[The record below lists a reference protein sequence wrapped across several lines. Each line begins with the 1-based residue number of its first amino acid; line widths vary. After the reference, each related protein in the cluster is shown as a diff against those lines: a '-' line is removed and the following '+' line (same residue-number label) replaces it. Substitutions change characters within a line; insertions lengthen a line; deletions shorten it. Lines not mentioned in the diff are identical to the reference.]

1 MLREKILKGRPR
13 LVPRVSLSE
22 VKLYLLKYLATAPL
36 CGVLGEWL
44 GCGCGRGWDWDLEA
58 ETARVLGAS
67 EDLGHRFAAAWV
79 PVRAAFG
86 DGYAVPHPA
95 RNLESRSAT

>member
-1 MLREKILKGRPR
+1 MLREKILK
-13 LVPRVSLSE
+13 RVVRGWFRAFLSLNTE
-22 VKLYLLKYLATAPL
+22 VSTIWPL
-36 CGVLGEWL
+36 PPCGVLGEWL
-44 GCGCGRGWDWDLEA
+44 GCGCGRGGDWDLEA

-86 DGYAVPHPA
+86 DG
-95 RNLESRSAT
+95 